1 MLWKKFRKEW
11 THYLQKMYKNM
22 VLHIKHWIIWM
33 SNNVNSRT
41 CAGYN
46 QVLFLEFTWIFIVH
60 SKSNNTEDRMVLV
73 IFRQYLCL
81 LDKIMKYKKNALE
94 TKVKILSKT
103 HVKFGW
109 PPTYLNIMRIYFTSL
124 INEEKLSNRA
134 LSPINRLILVDSI
147 FNFN

>member
-1 MLWKKFRKEW
+1 
-11 THYLQKMYKNM
+11 MYKNM
-22 VLHIKHWIIWM
+22 VLHIKHWIIWL
-33 SNNVNSRT
+33 SKNVNSRT

-46 QVLFLEFTWIFIVH
+46 QVLFLEFTCMFIVH
-60 SKSNNTEDRMVLV
+60 SISLIIQKIGWSWS
-73 IFRQYLCL
+73 F
-81 LDKIMKYKKNALE
+81 LDNIYVFWIKLWNIKKNALE